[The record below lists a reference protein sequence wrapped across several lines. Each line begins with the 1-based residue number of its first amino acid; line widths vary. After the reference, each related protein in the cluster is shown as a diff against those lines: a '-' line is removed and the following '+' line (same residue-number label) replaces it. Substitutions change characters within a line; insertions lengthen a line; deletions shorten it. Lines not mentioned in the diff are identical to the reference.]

1 VQTSCPNC
9 SNRLVVDD
17 AKVPA
22 TPFMLKCPKCQGM
35 VKLPGKGAQA
45 APAGAPASPAQAP
58 PAPSAS
64 AAARPASPNGSPP
77 QTAQAPQPSAPARPQ
92 PSPAPPSAP
101 SPPQTMPTFTP
112 SPPATPPANPVGK
125 ALIAFP
131 SPELAGAVGS
141 VLVRLGFA
149 VDQLD
154 SNDDKLIRLQQGDY
168 DIVAT
173 ARNGVPEERNPYR
186 LVQLLPPEVRRRLFL
201 LLVGDDLQTGEG
213 SQAFALLADL
223 VVNAKDAAQTDR
235 LVLQALHERR
245 RLYQTF
251 WDVEDRK
258 AEGRL

>member
-35 VKLPGKGAQA
+35 VKLPGKGAQ
-45 APAGAPASPAQAP
+45 PAVP
-58 PAPSAS
+58 PAPPVP
-64 AAARPASPNGSPP
+64 AATATAPPPPTPGRPTPAPPNGSPP
-77 QTAQAPQPSAPARPQ
+77 QAAQAPPSAPARLQP
-92 PSPAPPSAP
+92 PSPAPQA
-101 SPPQTMPTFTP
+101 MPTFTP
-112 SPPATPPANPVGK
+112 SPPATPPATPVGR

-131 SPELAGAVGS
+131 SPELTGAVNGM
-141 VLVRLGFA
+141 LVRLGFA

-154 SNDDKLIRLQQGDY
+154 ASDDKLIRLQAGDY
-168 DIVAT
+168 DVVAT

-186 LVQLLPPEVRRRLFL
+186 LVQLLPPEIRRRLFL
-201 LLVGDDLQTGEG
+201 LLVGDDLQSGEG

-223 VVNAKDAAQTDR
+223 VVSSKDAGQAER

-245 RLYQTF
+245 RLFQTF
-251 WDVEDRK
+251 WDVEERK
-258 AEGRL
+258 AEGKL